1 MGIDR
6 TRLKENLELFSFPR
20 LSGTKFEK
28 KAFEIAKQKI
38 EQLDLV
44 PEVQNFKFST
54 FYSRIYPKITFP
66 LVFYIFF
73 SFYLNLNTFFLFIS
87 LLVSFIIFLPF
98 FIITRNPEKIRLGKV
113 LESQNLYVKL
123 ENDSDNQS
131 GDQFDIF
138 FIAHLDSKGQ
148 RITARTRGISIF
160 LLTISLI
167 SNTIIL
173 ILRSLISILYMFFT
187 AIGIVPLLILLIAV
201 IILSTN
207 TTNNKSKGVIDDA
220 SGIACVLELL
230 HYFSKQDI
238 SNKRYNLW
246 FLFTGAEESGT
257 MGIRYFYRLI
267 EQKKRKKVII
277 HNFESLGKT
286 IVIQIAKNSL
296 KNHEEYTH
304 FIQKKAEEKKFTI
317 FVNPLTR
324 GIHTDGMYLAQR
336 DFSLFE
342 YSSSEVGKYMH
353 SELDSLENVDTGML
367 KNLCDFIVSTI
378 NSFF

>member
-1 MGIDR
+1 M
-6 TRLKENLELFSFPR
+6 
-20 LSGTKFEK
+20 
-28 KAFEIAKQKI
+28 
-38 EQLDLV
+38 
-44 PEVQNFKFST
+44 
-54 FYSRIYPKITFP
+54 
-66 LVFYIFF
+66 
-73 SFYLNLNTFFLFIS
+73 S
-87 LLVSFIIFLPF
+87 LLISFIIFLPF
-98 FIITRNPEKIRLGKV
+98 FRITRNPEKIRLGKV
-113 LESQNLYVKL
+113 LDSQNLFVKL
-123 ENDSDNQS
+123 ENNSNNRS
-131 GDQFDIF
+131 NDQFDIF
-138 FIAHLDSKGQ
+138 FMAHLDSKGQ
-148 RITARTRGISIF
+148 RITARTRGICIF
-160 LLTISLI
+160 LLTISLV

-173 ILRSLISILYMFFT
+173 VLRSLIPILYILFT

-220 SGIACVLELL
+220 SGIACILELL

-238 SNKRYNLW
+238 SNKKYNLW

-257 MGIRYFYRLI
+257 MGIRYFYKLI
-267 EQKKRKKVII
+267 HQKERDKVIV

-296 KNHEEYTH
+296 KNHEEYIN
-304 FIQKKAEEKKFTI
+304 FIQKRAEDKGFTI

-353 SELDSLENVDTGML
+353 SEFDSLENVDTGML